1 MYSLTMDD
9 EAAVQCTAALAHEV
23 RMRMFRHLME
33 LGPSGAVAGEIVAA
47 LHTSKTGASFHFK
60 ELQRAGL
67 IRSTREG
74 RNIRYAIHIE
84 QVRKLFSHLLARC
97 CSGKPKQCGNFI
109 DDLTKQLKRFEK
121 TR

>member
-1 MYSLTMDD
+1 MYSLAMDD
-9 EAAVQCTAALAHEV
+9 EAAVQCMAALAHEV
-23 RMRMFRHLME
+23 RMRMFRYLMD

-47 LHTSKTGASFHFK
+47 LATSKTGASFHFK

-74 RNIRYAIHIE
+74 RNIRYAINIE
-84 QVRKLFSHLLARC
+84 QVRKLFSHLLGRYY
-97 CSGKPKQCGNFI
+97 SGKRKQSGNFM
-109 DDLTKQLKRFEK
+109 DDLATQLKRFDK